1 MSLFNDAINTSK
13 KFLADR
19 LLPEYDPNF
28 RNSQKGENSTLWK
41 DNISNDQL
49 IAAYKGNGI
58 GRKLVNKIASD
69 TFDNWFNVISDNEK
83 LITDVNLIFS
93 SKKRWSNPG
102 DDVRLGLKKT
112 LKEIDKIGMVEGCA
126 LLMLG
131 YSDDG
136 GLEEEVINPKSLD
149 YLSIIPRSTV
159 RKLLIEQES
168 GSEHYGEIIGAMV
181 KLGTGPAVKIH
192 ASRFI
197 YKPVNQYGNDPE
209 GIGFMRPAYNYLVVL
224 DNVIWSTGQA
234 FYRNAAGF
242 LHFIKKKGKSAAMKA
257 IKTQAKN
264 TNALTAWVSD
274 ESTEIKDVGVKKSAL
289 NPEPYLNVAVF
300 AVSTSFDIPAQ
311 IVIGTAAG
319 AVTGSETNLDDYYSD
334 ISSKQDIE
342 QTPTIEELIIIL
354 QGTNQIAQGEFNI
367 EWKPLKELDE
377 KKQAETEKIKAET
390 EKIRIEAGIITPE
403 EIRKKLEIET
413 KTDSKADAVIPD
425 FEYDDRTNL
434 DANIVEELAQQYAD
448 DIIEVFDSNEI
459 IEVFE
464 KSEVEG
470 IINDDFGDLERD
482 LLLIEQSSNKKVKKI
497 VDRNIDYSWN
507 YGFDQS
513 EAFLNVN
520 IIASEKSAQIRKIL
534 KQSNYTF
541 INSLGN
547 DVTKKTLF
555 AVQQGVLAGDSASVI
570 KKEIEKIVDV
580 AKHRADTI
588 ARTESH
594 RAMTESI
601 KASYRDSNVVEEV
614 TYITAGDESVRP
626 THEALNGRI
635 FPLNN
640 TPSELQDP
648 NCRCTIAAYFKKV
661 S

>member
-1 MSLFNDAINTSK
+1 MSLINDAINTGK
-13 KFLADR
+13 QILADK
-19 LLPEYDPNF
+19 LLPEYDPNYSS
-28 RNSQKGENSTLWK
+28 SQKGQGSTLWNE
-41 DNISNDQL
+41 NITNDQL
-49 IAAYKGNGI
+49 IAAYRNNGI

-69 TFDNWFNVISDNEK
+69 TFDNWFNVISDNEN
-83 LITDVNLIFS
+83 LIIEVNEIFS

-102 DDVRLGLKKT
+102 DNVRFGLKKT
-112 LKEIDKIGMVEGCA
+112 LKEVNKIGMVEGYA

-136 GLEEEVINPKSLD
+136 ELEDEVKNPRSLD
-149 YLSIIPRSTV
+149 YLSIIPRSKIK
-159 RKLLIEQES
+159 KLLIDQDI
-168 GSEHYGEIIGAMV
+168 GSEHYGGIIGAKV
-181 KLGTGPAVKIH
+181 KLGTGPAIEVH

-197 YKPVNQYGNDPE
+197 YRPVNQYGNDPE

-224 DNVIWSTGQA
+224 DNVIWSTGQS

-242 LHFIKKKGKSAAMKA
+242 LHFIKKKGKSTAMKK
-257 IKTQAKN
+257 IKAQAKN

-289 NPEPYLNVAVF
+289 NPMPYLEVAVF

-342 QTPTIEELIIIL
+342 QTPVIEELITIL
-354 QGTNQIAQGEFNI
+354 QDTGQVTKGDFNI
-367 EWKPLKELDE
+367 EWKPLRELDE
-377 KKQAETEKIKAET
+377 KKQAEIEKIRAET
-390 EKIRIEAGIITPE
+390 EQIRINSGTITAE

-413 KTDSKADAVIPD
+413 KTDSKTDAVIPD

-434 DANIVEELAQQYAD
+434 DAEVVEKLAQQYAN
-448 DIIEVFDSNEI
+448 DIVKVFNSNEI
-459 IEVFE
+459 MKAVRN
-464 KSEVEG
+464 SDVEG
-470 IINDDFGDLERD
+470 IINDDFSDLERE
-482 LLLIEQSSNKKVKKI
+482 LLLIEQSSNKKVKEI
-497 VDRNIDYSWN
+497 VDKNINDSWA

-513 EAFLNVN
+513 ELFLNAN
-520 IIASEKSAQIRKIL
+520 IISSEKVLQIKKIL
-534 KQSNYTF
+534 KQSNYVF
-541 INSLGN
+541 VNSIGT

-555 AVQQGVLAGDSASVI
+555 AVQQGILAGESTSVI
-570 KKEIEKIVDV
+570 RKEINKIVDV

-594 RAMTESI
+594 RAMTEAI
-601 KASYRDSNVVEEV
+601 KQSYRDSAVVKEV
-614 TYITAGDESVRP
+614 KYITAGDEVVRP
-626 THEALNGRI
+626 THASLDGRI

-640 TPSELQDP
+640 TPPELQDP
-648 NCRCTIAAYFKKV
+648 NCRCTIVAHFREG